1 MKSAIKKVIAACVV
15 CGAMVTG
22 LSVPVTTN
30 VEATTIQAKKQRNLL
45 QNWKLLIVVT
55 MYNQRMNT
63 VIQLMFISGQK
74 LRIMT
79 KRKALISQLLQLQQK
94 MNQEMY

>member
-30 VEATTIQAKKQRNLL
+30 VEATTIQAKKQKKSAS
-45 QNWKLLIVVT
+45 KLEIVDSGYYVQPT
-55 MYNQRMNT
+55 DEYSDT
-63 VIQLMFISGQK
+63 LMFISGQK
-74 LRIMT
+74 LKIMT

>member
-30 VEATTIQAKKQRNLL
+30 VEATTIQAKKQ
-45 QNWKLLIVVT
+45 
-55 MYNQRMNT
+55 
-63 VIQLMFISGQK
+63 
-74 LRIMT
+74 
-79 KRKALISQLLQLQQK
+79 K

>member
-30 VEATTIQAKKQRNLL
+30 VEATTIQAKKQKKSAS
-45 QNWKLLIVVT
+45 KLEIVD
-55 MYNQRMNT
+55 
-63 VIQLMFISGQK
+63 SG
-74 LRIMT
+74 
-79 KRKALISQLLQLQQK
+79 
-94 MNQEMY
+94 YYV